1 MTQQMTQQNIQSST
15 LYLKLI
21 AVPILWGGTFIAGR
35 IASAQLPAASSS
47 WLRFVFASLS
57 LLLILHFTQG
67 LQVLRTL
74 THKQWLATAALGATG
89 ILSYNLFFFNALAL
103 IPASRTAMFV
113 ALNPVIT
120 ILLATLFLG
129 ERLRALRWFGVLLAL
144 VGVLTVVTRGD
155 FGRIAQ
161 SFGRG
166 ECLMLG
172 AVTSWAVY
180 TLIGR
185 SVLSGLSPLV
195 ATTCAAL
202 WGTLFLSVVAA
213 PTLADLDLLQVSG
226 HVWVSLMFLG
236 VLGTALAFVWYYEGI
251 QKLGTARAVI
261 FNNLVPVFGVLLAWL
276 ILGESIDSSL
286 LLGGSLA
293 IAGVF
298 LVNRV

>member
-1 MTQQMTQQNIQSST
+1 MTQQTQQSST
-15 LYLKLI
+15 LYLKLV
-21 AVPILWGGTFIAGR
+21 AVPVLWGGTFIAGR
-35 IASAQLPAASSS
+35 IASAQLPAASSA
-47 WLRFVFASLS
+47 WLRFLFASLS
-57 LLLILHFTQG
+57 LLLILHFTEG
-67 LQVLRTL
+67 LRALTTL
-74 THKQWLATAALGATG
+74 TKKQWVATAALGATG

-129 ERLRALRWFGVLLAL
+129 ERLRPLRWFGVVLAL

-155 FGRIAQ
+155 LGRIVQ

-172 AVTSWAVY
+172 AVTSWAIY

-185 SVLSGLSPLV
+185 SVLGGLSPLV
-195 ATTCAAL
+195 ATTCASL
-202 WGTLFLSVVAA
+202 WGTLFLSAVAA
-213 PTLADLDLLQVSG
+213 PVLVDLHFFQVTG
-226 HVWVSLMFLG
+226 RVWVSLLFLG

-276 ILGESIDSSL
+276 ILGETIDSSL
-286 LLGGSLA
+286 LIGGALA
-293 IAGVF
+293 VAGVF

>member
-1 MTQQMTQQNIQSST
+1 MTQQTFPIST

-35 IASAQLPAASSS
+35 IASAQLPAASSA
-47 WLRFVFASLS
+47 WLRFLFASVS
-57 LLLILHFTQG
+57 LLLILHFSEG
-67 LQVLRTL
+67 LRTL
-74 THKQWLATAALGATG
+74 SSLTKRQFLATAALGATG

-120 ILLATLFLG
+120 ILLATIFLG
-129 ERLRALRWFGVLLAL
+129 ERLRALRWFGVALAL

-155 FGRIAQ
+155 FGRIVQ

-172 AVTSWAVY
+172 AVSSWAIY

-185 SVLSGLSPLV
+185 SVLGGLSPLL
-195 ATTCAAL
+195 ATTCASL

-213 PTLADLDLLQVSG
+213 PTLVAVNLPQISG
-226 HVWVSLMFLG
+226 AVWASLVFLG

-261 FNNLVPVFGVLLAWL
+261 FNNLVPIFGVLLAWL
-276 ILGESIDSSL
+276 ILGEAIDASL
-286 LLGGSLA
+286 LVGGSLA